1 MKNPPVICECCLV
14 TLLDGRVTRICNE
27 CFHAL
32 RAINGYLYCTAHN
45 SKRMDSPSSRSPG

>member
-1 MKNPPVICECCLV
+1 MKNPTVICECCLV

-32 RAINGYLYCTAHN
+32 RAISGYLYCTAHN